1 MITGLGL
8 NCERETD
15 HAFRLAGASSERVH
29 LLDLLEGQGAPRLA
43 GYDILAFIGVVF
55 GALSVAIR
63 VDPQALNGVSGL
75 LGLGIGAVVS
85 IEVMYRILKKKFNGF
100 EIALLTTDEE

>member
-1 MITGLGL
+1 M
-8 NCERETD
+8 ERLEPT
-15 HAFRLAGASSERVH
+15 RQLA
-29 LLDLLEGQGAPRLA
+29 LK
-43 GYDILAFIGVVF
+43 IWWAFIWRAVIIAVLGGFAVGVVF

-85 IEVMYRILKKKFNGF
+85 IEVMFRILKKKFNGF